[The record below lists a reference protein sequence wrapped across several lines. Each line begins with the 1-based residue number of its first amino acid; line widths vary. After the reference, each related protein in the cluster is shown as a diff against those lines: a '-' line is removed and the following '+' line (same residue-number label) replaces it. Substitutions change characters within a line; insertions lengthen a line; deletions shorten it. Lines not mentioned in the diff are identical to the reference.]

1 MKKVIFLLLLIP
13 LLIIDVSADRIYTKI
28 AGNKEA
34 KAGDTVV
41 YTVIVDKALN
51 EYEATIEYDRNVLNL
66 VNIEDIK
73 LDTPERTFT
82 VLRDNPT
89 TVKVK
94 SNSAVS
100 IIYTITFTLKNN
112 INSVNTDIQI
122 KTIKALSGSDS
133 LTSDSSDYRINI
145 VKKDKLFEEE
155 NSNDNGQLDSIM
167 SNVGKV
173 MKKYGS
179 PIMYGSVALNILLLI
194 LLINSI
200 RRKKVDYDF

>member
-1 MKKVIFLLLLIP
+1 MKRVIFLLLLIP
-13 LLIIDVSADRIYTKI
+13 LLIVDVNADRIYTKI
-28 AGNKEA
+28 SGNKEA

-73 LDTPERTFT
+73 LDTPDRSFN

-100 IIYTITFTLKNN
+100 IIYTVTFTLKNN
-112 INSVNTDIQI
+112 INLINTDIQI

-155 NSNDNGQLDSIM
+155 DSNNNGQLGSIM
-167 SNVGKV
+167 NDVGRI
-173 MKKYGS
+173 MKKYGN
-179 PIMYGSVALNILLLI
+179 PIMYSSVILNILLLV